1 MKRLHLT
8 LAIVIVAALVP
19 PGGAAIASASPSS
32 IESESVSNLA
42 PTNATLEAEIDT
54 QGASAGAFY
63 QFQLLLDPGEAPTEL
78 ACPSSPPPGYSAC
91 VGPQD
96 PSALPLGWVPGNETQ
111 TVKLDL
117 SGAGVTLTPGR
128 TYYFRVLVA
137 DRIFSEDTAE
147 WETPAIFGPSEEFT
161 TPAAP
166 SIVSESASNIAMTG
180 ATLEAEINLHEAGA
194 GAYFQFQ
201 LVRDPHEYASEILCP
216 PTLLPGYS
224 GCIGPQG
231 AGALPIGF
239 LAGNTLQPSATSHAS
254 LDLSSAGVTLQ
265 PATAYHYRVLVAR
278 RVRRKTR
285 SSGKRR
291 RSKAP
296 IGRLRPPPNRRR
308 RIPSRAARM
317 GPRRRRRRSNRLHLP
332 YCGIAP
338 DTDTGITAGTGERGT
353 ELPIAVPRSPA
364 GPTARPAGRAALS
377 TPVHA
382 VLNLGCLSSLGWRAS
397 TKLNRRPSRSFPWPG
412 AGRGGNLPNA
422 WPATSE
428 RGSRRRWSRRSPTTA
443 IAGTTLRELVRIA
456 GVSKSTFYEH
466 FESKQECFVATLDE
480 IVARVTE
487 QVESRLSPEGRLPR
501 TAARRADG
509 VHGARRPRARGGE
522 AGGGRVAD
530 PGRGRRGAPGARPGS
545 VRTDDPPELL
555 PLARGGPG
563 LRHDRASDRRRGF
576 AGWSTGACGTARRRS
591 CRSWSPSWSIGRWD
605 TSGPRERRCGGLPRR
620 RPSRGRRPPRARAK
634 SPIGGSRR
642 TAPAAGPS

>member
-8 LAIVIVAALVP
+8 LAIVIAAALLP
-19 PGGAAIASASPSS
+19 PGGAAIASASQSS
-32 IESESVSNLA
+32 IEGESVSNLA
-42 PTNATLEAEIDT
+42 PTSATLEAEIDT
-54 QGASAGAFY
+54 HGASAGAFY

-78 ACPSSPPPGYSAC
+78 ACPPSPPPGYSAC

-137 DRIFSEDTAE
+137 DRVFSEDTAE

-278 RVRRKTR
+278 RAQTEDMIQWE
-285 SSGKRR
+285 
-291 RSKAP
+291 AP
-296 IGRLRPPPNRRR
+296 AVQGTDRTFTTPSESPPPD
-308 RIPSRAARM
+308 SQ
-317 GPRRRRRRSNRLHLP
+317 
-332 YCGIAP
+332 
-338 DTDTGITAGTGERGT
+338 
-353 ELPIAVPRSPA
+353 
-364 GPTARPAGRAALS
+364 
-377 TPVHA
+377 
-382 VLNLGCLSSLGWRAS
+382 
-397 TKLNRRPSRSFPWPG
+397 PG
-412 AGRGGNLPNA
+412 DAHGA
-422 WPATSE
+422 WPAPATIQSPPSALL
-428 RGSRRRWSRRSPTTA
+428 RHRPRHRHRHHRRHR
-443 IAGTTLRELVRIA
+443 
-456 GVSKSTFYEH
+456 
-466 FESKQECFVATLDE
+466 
-480 IVARVTE
+480 
-487 QVESRLSPEGRLPR
+487 
-501 TAARRADG
+501 
-509 VHGARRPRARGGE
+509 GARHRA
-522 AGGGRVAD
+522 
-530 PGRGRRGAPGARPGS
+530 P
-545 VRTDDPPELL
+545 
-555 PLARGGPG
+555 
-563 LRHDRASDRRRGF
+563 DR
-576 AGWSTGACGTARRRS
+576 C
-591 CRSWSPSWSIGRWD
+591 
-605 TSGPRERRCGGLPRR
+605 TS
-620 RPSRGRRPPRARAK
+620 
-634 SPIGGSRR
+634 
-642 TAPAAGPS
+642 